1 MATYT
6 EAQLKKAYP
15 RCPHCAGTNL
25 MEAIREELVS
35 FEAFSDLDELTL
47 QEVLV
52 DMMREGSPG
61 LILQQA
67 PLSLRNR
74 VRENLSSYNRD
85 RLENDLRGTA
95 TDAERSEA
103 LDRTIAPLWVMQIR
117 GDVKLKLVEGVT
129 PGAAQCPVCKRATI
143 SPENLRELA
152 GCPECHSVRLFD
164 FLLQNILGL
173 AFLAPLSAGM
183 VSEFTRRYINH
194 IHVRSL
200 AVLFKLA
207 DSELSSEVLPKF
219 PRGLRMDVQDRMM
232 AIEEPSSRQVM
243 AASHHIL
250 AAVFTQC
257 FDPDLE
263 DVGFAVS
270 ADVGSACGRCK
281 APVNDGL
288 IG

>member
-1 MATYT
+1 
-6 EAQLKKAYP
+6 
-15 RCPHCAGTNL
+15 
-25 MEAIREELVS
+25 MEAVREEIIS

-74 VRENLSSYNRD
+74 VRDNLSSYNRD
-85 RLENDLRGTA
+85 RLENDLRETA

-103 LDRTIAPLWVMQIR
+103 LDRTVAPLWVMQIR
-117 GDVKLKLVEGVT
+117 GDVKLKLVEGGT
-129 PGAAQCPVCKRATI
+129 PGAAQCPVCKRATM

-152 GCPECHSVRLFD
+152 GCPECHSTRLFD
-164 FLLQNILGL
+164 SLLQNILGL
-173 AFLAPLSAGM
+173 AFLAPLSAGV

-200 AVLFKLA
+200 AVLFKSA
-207 DSELSSEVLPKF
+207 DSELLSQVLAKF
-219 PRGLRMDVQDRMM
+219 PRGLRMDVQDRMV
-232 AIEEPSSRQVM
+232 AIEEPSSRQVL

-263 DVGFAVS
+263 DVGFAIS
-270 ADVGSACGRCK
+270 ADIGSTCDRCK
-281 APVNDGL
+281 ALANAGP

>member
-1 MATYT
+1 
-6 EAQLKKAYP
+6 
-15 RCPHCAGTNL
+15 
-25 MEAIREELVS
+25 MEAVREELVT

-52 DMMREGSPG
+52 EMMREGSPG

-67 PLSLRNR
+67 PLSLRKR

-85 RLENDLRGTA
+85 RLENDLRETA

-103 LDRTIAPLWVMQIR
+103 ADRTVDPLWVMQIR
-117 GDVKLKLVEGVT
+117 GDVKLKLVEGGTV
-129 PGAAQCPVCKRATI
+129 GAAKCPVCKRATI

-152 GCPECHSVRLFD
+152 GCPECHSTRLFD
-164 FLLQNILGL
+164 VLLQNIGGL
-173 AFLAPLSAGM
+173 AFLAPLSAGV

-200 AVLFKLA
+200 AVLFKSV
-207 DSELSSEVLPKF
+207 DDELLSQVLGKF
-219 PRGLRMDVQDRMM
+219 PRGLRMDVQDRMA
-232 AIEEPSSRQVM
+232 AIDEPSSRQVL

-250 AAVFTQC
+250 AAVFTRC

-270 ADVGSACGRCK
+270 ADVGSACDRLQSPGPCRADWVTKGSTFRC
-281 APVNDGL
+281 A
-288 IG
+288 